1 MKLLDANVLIAAAS
15 QNHPHH
21 PVARSFIQT
30 ARSRGVRLCL
40 TTITAMAFLRI
51 MTHAKLHAQPLN
63 VTQAIQWLQALER
76 SSNLSWLHPELGHL
90 ERLLKLAPR
99 LGGNLINDAHLAALG
114 LEHGATLVSFDRD
127 FEQFR
132 GLSLELL
139 RG

>member
-1 MKLLDANVLIAAAS
+1 
-15 QNHPHH
+15 
-21 PVARSFIQT
+21 
-30 ARSRGVRLCL
+30 VRLCL

-99 LGGNLINDAHLAALG
+99 LGGNLINDAHLAALA